1 MGSREVTAGMGTA
14 EAPRCL
20 PYAFPDGAAGELAAE
35 QGRGECGGLHRR
47 RRARVQVQMAQPGPS
62 PARLLSLPAG
72 SLPCPRTER
81 GSWAGGPRK
90 RKRTTFSRGQLS
102 QLERVFAA
110 LPYPDIGTRERLA
123 ELTQLPEAKIQVSA
137 CLGGESAPT
146 PPPCP
151 LTGPFPSPLLAQVW
165 FQNRRARRIKN
176 SPAVESPACR
186 RVSLASSKQ
195 PCLAVSPQRGKQ
207 QAPASPLAGGSSV
220 CLGGEDAPGPPPR
233 WPGEEE
239 EGAAVWTALSSCWDA
254 FPGPPTSLSS
264 ISDLIYS
271 AALVAN
277 LGEL

>member
-1 MGSREVTAGMGTA
+1 MGTA
-14 EAPRCL
+14 EALR
-20 PYAFPDGAAGELAAE
+20 FDGAAGELE
-35 QGRGECGGLHRR
+35 HGG
-47 RRARVQVQMAQPGPS
+47 
-62 PARLLSLPAG
+62 G
-72 SLPCPRTER
+72 SLPGPTTER

-123 ELTQLPEAKIQVSA
+123 ELTQLPEAKIQV
-137 CLGGESAPT
+137 
-146 PPPCP
+146 
-151 LTGPFPSPLLAQVW
+151 W

-176 SPAVESPACR
+176 SPAAEPLACR
-186 RVSLASSKQ
+186 RGSPASSKQ
-195 PCLAVSPQRGKQ
+195 PRPTVSPPQHGKQ
-207 QAPASPLAGGSSV
+207 QAPASPLAGGTAGF
-220 CLGGEDAPGPPPR
+220 LGGEDAPGPPPR
-233 WPGEEE
+233 WPVEEE

-254 FPGPPTSLSS
+254 FPAPPTSLGS